1 MDNLKVVSLFDGI
14 GCGRV
19 ALDKVGFN
27 IDKYIAYEIDKSA
40 MFITNKNYPDI
51 IQKGNVNN
59 ADFTEYIGYDLLIGG
74 SPCQGF
80 SFAGNQL
87 NFNDSRSKLFFD
99 FVRALDIINPKYFIL
114 ENVKMKKEYQDIISE
129 YLGVQPIE
137 INSSLVSAQNRK
149 RLYWTNIPNVTLPI
163 DKQIYLKDIIH
174 EYNDNIN
181 IEEYKISNE
190 YTKKILEIEYKLGKI
205 KCINSIKNEYNIHNK
220 NVDIDKYEEKNNYLF
235 GCLTPNRLNKRQMG
249 QRFNNGK
256 KFYTLTTQDRHGILI
271 NGYIR
276 KITPIECER
285 LQTLPDNYTEGISD
299 TQRYKSLGNGWTV
312 DVISHILKNIK

>member
-1 MDNLKVVSLFDGI
+1 MNKLKVISLFDGI
-14 GCGRV
+14 SCGRV
-19 ALDKVGFN
+19 ALERAGFEV
-27 IDKYIAYEIDKSA
+27 DKYIAYEIDKPA
-40 MFITNKNYPDI
+40 MFISNKNYPDI
-51 IQKGNVNN
+51 IQKGSVSN
-59 ADFTEYIGYDLLIGG
+59 ADFSEYIGYDLLIGG

-87 NFNDSRSKLFFD
+87 NFNDNRSKLFFD
-99 FVRALDIINPKYFIL
+99 FVRALNIIKPKYFIL

-149 RLYWTNIPNVTLPI
+149 RLYWTNIPDVTLPI
-163 DKQIYLKDIIH
+163 DKKIYLKDIIH
-174 EYNDNIN
+174 EYNDDIN

-190 YTKKILEIEYKLGKI
+190 CTKKILDIEYKIGKI
-205 KCINSIKNEYNIHNK
+205 KCSNSLKNEYNIHNK
-220 NVDIDKYEEKNNYLF
+220 NVVIDNYDGRNNYLF

-249 QRFNNGK
+249 QRFNKGE

-276 KITPIECER
+276 LLSPIECER

-312 DVISHILKNIK
+312 DVITHILKNIK